1 MAKNNAKPKSNLI
14 DGWEV
19 VIGIEIHT
27 QLATK
32 SKIFSGSS
40 TEFGND
46 PNTQASLVDLAMPG
60 VLPVLNKEV
69 VDLAIRFGLGIDAY
83 IDQASV
89 FARKNYFYPDSPK
102 GYQISQ
108 MDNPIVGL
116 GHIDIQLEDG
126 TTKRIGVT
134 RAHLEEDAGKSIH
147 DQFESMSGIDLNRAG
162 TPLLEIVSEPDM
174 RSVEEAV
181 AYIKAIHTL
190 VRWLGISDGNMAEG
204 SFRADCNVSLRRPGQ
219 PFGTRCELKNLNSFR
234 FIEQAINVEI
244 ERQMEILEWDGT
256 IDQET
261 RLFDPVKMETRS
273 MRSKE
278 EANDYRYFPDPD
290 LLPVIIADEQIEA
303 IRATMPE
310 LPAARRARFVADFA
324 VTEYDAHILTA
335 SRELADYFE
344 AVVENAGGSTFGKLA
359 ANWVMGEV
367 LSLFNKYSKD
377 FAPDIIPAP
386 FLAEMLVATK
396 KTEKALPV
404 KDGKVL
410 LKEYFEKKRLEL
422 ENKFQENAFNEH
434 FATFTI
440 NFTFGQSVEAI
451 MAENELYQ
459 QDDSAAIEAI
469 IKEVLAANEKMVEE
483 YKSGK
488 DKAFNGLVG
497 QVMKASKGKAN
508 PAQVNELMKK
518 LIGL

>member
-1 MAKNNAKPKSNLI
+1 MSKNATKPKSLLI

-27 QLATK
+27 QLATN

-40 TEFGND
+40 TVFGND

-126 TTKRIGVT
+126 TVKRIGVT

-147 DQFESMSGIDLNRAG
+147 DQFEGMSGIDLNRAG

-181 AYIKAIHTL
+181 AYIKSIHTL

-204 SFRADCNVSLRRPGQ
+204 SFRCDCNVSLRRPGNE
-219 PFGTRCELKNLNSFR
+219 FGTRCELKNLNSFR

-290 LLPVIIADEQIEA
+290 LLPVIISDAQIEA
-303 IRATMPE
+303 ARADLPE
-310 LPAARRARFVADFA
+310 LPAARRERFVADFG
-324 VTEYDAHILTA
+324 VTEYDAHVLTLT
-335 SRELADYFE
+335 REMADFYE
-344 AVVENAGGSTFGKLA
+344 AVVAAAGGAAQGKVS
-359 ANWVMGEV
+359 ANWVMGEFSGA
-367 LSLFNKYSKD
+367 LNK
-377 FAPDIIPAP
+377 A
-386 FLAEMLVATK
+386 
-396 KTEKALPV
+396 
-404 KDGKVL
+404 G
-410 LKEYFEKKRLEL
+410 LEL
-422 ENKFQENAFNEH
+422 ADSPVSAEKLGGMVARIVDNTISGKIAKQVFGFMWDEGKTADEIIAEKGLKQE
-434 FATFTI
+434 TDT
-440 NFTFGQSVEAI
+440 G
-451 MAENELYQ
+451 
-459 QDDSAAIEAI
+459 AIEAI

-483 YKSGK
+483 FKSGK
-488 DKAFNGLVG
+488 EKAFNGLVG
-497 QVMKASKGKAN
+497 QLMKASKGKAN

-518 LIGL
+518 LIG

>member
-1 MAKNNAKPKSNLI
+1 MAQAQKKPKSLLI

-27 QLATK
+27 QLATQ

-40 TEFGND
+40 TEFGQD

-69 VDLAIRFGLGIDAY
+69 VDLAIHFGLGIDAY

-126 TTKRIGVT
+126 TVKRIGVT

-147 DQFESMSGIDLNRAG
+147 DQFEGMSGIDLNRAG

-181 AYIKAIHTL
+181 AYIKSIHTL

-290 LLPVIIADEQIEA
+290 LLPVIISDAQIETA
-303 IRATMPE
+303 RAALPE
-310 LPAARRARFVADFA
+310 LPAARRERFVADFG
-324 VTEYDAHILTA
+324 VTEYDAHVLTLT
-335 SRELADYFE
+335 REMSDFYE
-344 AVVENAGGSTFGKLA
+344 VVVAAAGGTAQGKVS
-359 ANWVMGEV
+359 ANWVMGEFSGA
-367 LSLFNKYSKD
+367 LNK
-377 FAPDIIPAP
+377 A
-386 FLAEMLVATK
+386 
-396 KTEKALPV
+396 
-404 KDGKVL
+404 G
-410 LKEYFEKKRLEL
+410 LEL
-422 ENKFQENAFNEH
+422 ADSPVSAEKLGGMVARIVDNTISGKIAKQVFGFMWDEGKTADEIIAEKGLKQE
-434 FATFTI
+434 TDT
-440 NFTFGQSVEAI
+440 G
-451 MAENELYQ
+451 
-459 QDDSAAIEAI
+459 AIEAI
-469 IKEVLAANEKMVEE
+469 IKDVLAANEKMVEE
-483 YKSGK
+483 FKSGK
-488 DKAFNGLVG
+488 EKAFNGLVG

-518 LIGL
+518 LIG

>member
-1 MAKNNAKPKSNLI
+1 MAEAQKLKLI

-27 QLATK
+27 QLATN

-40 TEFGND
+40 TEFGQD

-60 VLPVLNKEV
+60 VLPVLNEKV

-134 RAHLEEDAGKSIH
+134 RAHLEEDAGKSVH
-147 DQFESMSGIDLNRAG
+147 DQFEGMSGIDLNRAG

-181 AYIKAIHTL
+181 AYIKSIHTL

-244 ERQMEILEWDGT
+244 ERQMEILEYGGS

-261 RLFDPVKMETRS
+261 RLFDPNKMETRS

-303 IRATMPE
+303 ARATLPE
-310 LPAARRARFVADFA
+310 LPAARRARFIADFG
-324 VTEYDAHILTA
+324 VTDYDAHVLTL
-335 SRELADYFE
+335 SREMADFYE
-344 AVVENAGGSTFGKLA
+344 AVVAAAGGAVQGKVS
-359 ANWVMGEV
+359 ANWVMGEFSGA
-367 LSLFNKYSKD
+367 LNKANLDLADSPISAEQLGGMIARIIDNTISGKIAKQVFGFMWESEGKSAD
-377 FAPDIIPAP
+377 DII
-386 FLAEMLVATK
+386 AEK
-396 KTEKALPV
+396 
-404 KDGKVL
+404 G
-410 LKEYFEKKRLEL
+410 LK
-422 ENKFQENAFNEH
+422 QE
-434 FATFTI
+434 TDT
-440 NFTFGQSVEAI
+440 G
-451 MAENELYQ
+451 
-459 QDDSAAIEAI
+459 AIEAI

-488 DKAFNGLVG
+488 EKAFNGLVG

-518 LIGL
+518 LIG

>member
-1 MAKNNAKPKSNLI
+1 MTNISKTAQKKAKSLLI

-27 QLATK
+27 QLATQ

-40 TEFGND
+40 TEFGQD

-126 TTKRIGVT
+126 TVKRIGVT

-147 DQFESMSGIDLNRAG
+147 DQFEGMSGIDLNRAG

-181 AYIKAIHTL
+181 AYIKSIHTL

-261 RLFDPVKMETRS
+261 RLFDPVKLETRS

-290 LLPVIIADEQIEA
+290 LLPVIIPDVQIEA
-303 IRATMPE
+303 IKATMPE
-310 LPAARRARFVADFA
+310 LPAARRARFVADFG
-324 VTEYDAHILTA
+324 VTEYDAHVLTLT
-335 SRELADYFE
+335 REMSEFYE
-344 AVVENAGGSTFGKLA
+344 AVVAAAGGAAQGKIA
-359 ANWVMGEV
+359 ANWVMGEFSGA
-367 LSLFNKYSKD
+367 LNKAGLD
-377 FAPDIIPAP
+377 
-386 FLAEMLVATK
+386 LADSPVSA
-396 KTEKALPV
+396 EKLGGMIARIV
-404 KDGKVL
+404 D
-410 LKEYFEKKRLEL
+410 
-422 ENKFQENAFNEH
+422 N
-434 FATFTI
+434 TI
-440 NFTFGQSVEAI
+440 NGKIAKQVFGFMWDEGKSADEI
-451 MAENELYQ
+451 IAEKGLKQET
-459 QDDSAAIEAI
+459 DTGAIEAI
-469 IKEVLAANEKMVEE
+469 IKDVLAANEKMVEE

-488 DKAFNGLVG
+488 EKAFNGLVG
-497 QVMKASKGKAN
+497 QVMKAAKGKAN

-518 LIGL
+518 LIG

>member
-1 MAKNNAKPKSNLI
+1 MAEAQKLKLI

-27 QLATK
+27 QLATN

-40 TEFGND
+40 TEFGQD

-60 VLPVLNKEV
+60 VLPVLNEKV

-134 RAHLEEDAGKSIH
+134 RAHLEEDAGKSVH
-147 DQFESMSGIDLNRAG
+147 DQFEGMSGIDLNRAG

-181 AYIKAIHTL
+181 AYIKSIHTL

-244 ERQMEILEWDGT
+244 ERQMEILEYGGS

-261 RLFDPVKMETRS
+261 RLFDPSKMETRS

-303 IRATMPE
+303 ARAALPE
-310 LPAARRARFVADFA
+310 LPAARRARFIADFG
-324 VTEYDAHILTA
+324 VTEYDAHVLTL
-335 SRELADYFE
+335 SREMADFYE
-344 AVVENAGGSTFGKLA
+344 AVVAAAGGAAQGKVS
-359 ANWVMGEV
+359 ANWVMGEFSGA
-367 LSLFNKYSKD
+367 LNKANLDLADSPVSAEQLGGMIARIIDNTISGKIAKQVFGFMWESEGKSAD
-377 FAPDIIPAP
+377 DII
-386 FLAEMLVATK
+386 AEK
-396 KTEKALPV
+396 
-404 KDGKVL
+404 G
-410 LKEYFEKKRLEL
+410 LK
-422 ENKFQENAFNEH
+422 QE
-434 FATFTI
+434 TDT
-440 NFTFGQSVEAI
+440 G
-451 MAENELYQ
+451 
-459 QDDSAAIEAI
+459 AIEAI

-488 DKAFNGLVG
+488 EKAFNGLVG

-518 LIGL
+518 LIG

>member
-1 MAKNNAKPKSNLI
+1 MAEAQKLKLI

-40 TEFGND
+40 TEFGQD

-60 VLPVLNKEV
+60 VLPVLNAEV

-126 TTKRIGVT
+126 TVKRIGVT

-147 DQFESMSGIDLNRAG
+147 DQFEGMSGIDLNRAG

-181 AYIKAIHTL
+181 AYIKSIHTL

-244 ERQMEILEWDGT
+244 ERQMEILEYGGE

-261 RLFDPVKMETRS
+261 RLFDPNKMETRS

-303 IRATMPE
+303 ARAALPE
-310 LPAARRARFVADFA
+310 LPKARRARFIADFG
-324 VTEYDAHILTA
+324 VTEYDAHVLTL
-335 SRELADYFE
+335 SREMADFYE
-344 AVVENAGGSTFGKLA
+344 AVVVAAGGAKQGKVS
-359 ANWVMGEV
+359 ANWVMGEFSGA
-367 LSLFNKYSKD
+367 LNKAGLELADSPVSAEQLGGMIARIVDNTINGKIAKQVFGFMWEAEGKSAD
-377 FAPDIIPAP
+377 DII
-386 FLAEMLVATK
+386 AEK
-396 KTEKALPV
+396 
-404 KDGKVL
+404 G
-410 LKEYFEKKRLEL
+410 LK
-422 ENKFQENAFNEH
+422 QE
-434 FATFTI
+434 TDT
-440 NFTFGQSVEAI
+440 G
-451 MAENELYQ
+451 
-459 QDDSAAIEAI
+459 AIEAI
-469 IKEVLAANEKMVEE
+469 IKEE
-483 YKSGK
+483 
-488 DKAFNGLVG
+488 
-497 QVMKASKGKAN
+497 
-508 PAQVNELMKK
+508 
-518 LIGL
+518 IGRAHV

>member
-1 MAKNNAKPKSNLI
+1 MAQAQKKPKSLLI

-27 QLATK
+27 QLATQ

-40 TEFGND
+40 TEFGQD

-147 DQFESMSGIDLNRAG
+147 DQFEGMSGIDLNRAG

-181 AYIKAIHTL
+181 AYIKSIHTL

-290 LLPVIIADEQIEA
+290 LLPVVIPDAQIEA
-303 IRATMPE
+303 SNYA
-310 LPAARRARFVADFA
+310 
-324 VTEYDAHILTA
+324 
-335 SRELADYFE
+335 
-344 AVVENAGGSTFGKLA
+344 
-359 ANWVMGEV
+359 
-367 LSLFNKYSKD
+367 
-377 FAPDIIPAP
+377 
-386 FLAEMLVATK
+386 
-396 KTEKALPV
+396 
-404 KDGKVL
+404 
-410 LKEYFEKKRLEL
+410 
-422 ENKFQENAFNEH
+422 
-434 FATFTI
+434 
-440 NFTFGQSVEAI
+440 
-451 MAENELYQ
+451 
-459 QDDSAAIEAI
+459 
-469 IKEVLAANEKMVEE
+469 
-483 YKSGK
+483 
-488 DKAFNGLVG
+488 
-497 QVMKASKGKAN
+497 
-508 PAQVNELMKK
+508 
-518 LIGL
+518 

>member
-1 MAKNNAKPKSNLI
+1 MAQAQKKSKSLLI

-27 QLATK
+27 QLATQ

-40 TEFGND
+40 TEFGQD

-126 TTKRIGVT
+126 TVKRIGVT

-147 DQFESMSGIDLNRAG
+147 DQFEGMSGIDLNRAG

-181 AYIKAIHTL
+181 AYIKSIHTL

-290 LLPVIIADEQIEA
+290 LLPVIIPDAQIEA
-303 IRATMPE
+303 IKATMPE
-310 LPAARRARFVADFA
+310 LPAARRARFVADFG
-324 VTEYDAHILTA
+324 VTEYDAHVLTLT
-335 SRELADYFE
+335 REMSEFYE
-344 AVVENAGGSTFGKLA
+344 AVVAAAGGAAQGKIA
-359 ANWVMGEV
+359 ANWVMGEFSGA
-367 LSLFNKYSKD
+367 LNK
-377 FAPDIIPAP
+377 A
-386 FLAEMLVATK
+386 
-396 KTEKALPV
+396 
-404 KDGKVL
+404 G
-410 LKEYFEKKRLEL
+410 LEL
-422 ENKFQENAFNEH
+422 ADSPVSAEKLGGMVARIVDNTISGKIAKQVFGFMWDEGKTADEIIAEKGLKQE
-434 FATFTI
+434 TDT
-440 NFTFGQSVEAI
+440 G
-451 MAENELYQ
+451 
-459 QDDSAAIEAI
+459 AIEAI
-469 IKEVLAANEKMVEE
+469 IKDVLAANEKMVEE
-483 YKSGK
+483 FKSGK
-488 DKAFNGLVG
+488 EKAFNGLVG

-518 LIGL
+518 LIG

>member
-1 MAKNNAKPKSNLI
+1 MAEAQKLKLI

-27 QLATK
+27 QLATN

-40 TEFGND
+40 TEFGQD

-60 VLPVLNKEV
+60 VLPVLNEKV

-147 DQFESMSGIDLNRAG
+147 DQFEGMSGIDLNRAG

-181 AYIKAIHTL
+181 AYIKSIHTL

-244 ERQMEILEWDGT
+244 ERQMEILEYGGS

-261 RLFDPVKMETRS
+261 RLFDPNKMETRS

-303 IRATMPE
+303 ARAALPE
-310 LPAARRARFVADFA
+310 LPAARRARFIADFG
-324 VTEYDAHILTA
+324 VTEYDAHVLTL
-335 SRELADYFE
+335 SREMADFFE
-344 AVVENAGGSTFGKLA
+344 AVVAAAGGAVQGKVC
-359 ANWVMGEV
+359 ANWVMGEFSGA
-367 LSLFNKYSKD
+367 LNKANLDLADSPVSAEQLGGMIARIVDNTISGKIAKQVFGFMWESEGKSAD
-377 FAPDIIPAP
+377 DII
-386 FLAEMLVATK
+386 AEK
-396 KTEKALPV
+396 
-404 KDGKVL
+404 G
-410 LKEYFEKKRLEL
+410 LK
-422 ENKFQENAFNEH
+422 QE
-434 FATFTI
+434 TDT
-440 NFTFGQSVEAI
+440 G
-451 MAENELYQ
+451 
-459 QDDSAAIEAI
+459 AIEAI

-518 LIGL
+518 LIG

>member
-1 MAKNNAKPKSNLI
+1 MAEAQKLKLI

-27 QLATK
+27 QLATN

-40 TEFGND
+40 TEFGQD

-60 VLPVLNKEV
+60 VLPVLNEKV

-134 RAHLEEDAGKSIH
+134 RAHLEEDAGKSVH
-147 DQFESMSGIDLNRAG
+147 DQFEGMSGIDLNRAG

-219 PFGTRCELKNLNSFR
+219 PLVRAVNLKTSIHSVSLS
-234 FIEQAINVEI
+234 
-244 ERQMEILEWDGT
+244 
-256 IDQET
+256 
-261 RLFDPVKMETRS
+261 KRS
-273 MRSKE
+273 MLKLN
-278 EANDYRYFPDPD
+278 AKWKFWN
-290 LLPVIIADEQIEA
+290 
-303 IRATMPE
+303 
-310 LPAARRARFVADFA
+310 
-324 VTEYDAHILTA
+324 TA
-335 SRELADYFE
+335 
-344 AVVENAGGSTFGKLA
+344 
-359 ANWVMGEV
+359 EV
-367 LSLFNKYSKD
+367 S
-377 FAPDIIPAP
+377 
-386 FLAEMLVATK
+386 TK
-396 KTEKALPV
+396 KLVCSIRTKWKHAQC
-404 KDGKVL
+404 VL
-410 LKEYFEKKRLEL
+410 KK
-422 ENKFQENAFNEH
+422 KQTIT
-434 FATFTI
+434 ATSQIQTC
-440 NFTFGQSVEAI
+440 
-451 MAENELYQ
+451 YR
-459 QDDSAAIEAI
+459 
-469 IKEVLAANEKMVEE
+469 
-483 YKSGK
+483 
-488 DKAFNGLVG
+488 
-497 QVMKASKGKAN
+497 
-508 PAQVNELMKK
+508 
-518 LIGL
+518 

>member
-1 MAKNNAKPKSNLI
+1 MAEAQKLKLI

-27 QLATK
+27 QLATN

-40 TEFGND
+40 TEFGQD

-60 VLPVLNKEV
+60 VLPVLNEKV

-147 DQFESMSGIDLNRAG
+147 DQFEGMSGIDLNRAG

-181 AYIKAIHTL
+181 AYIKSIHTL

-244 ERQMEILEWDGT
+244 ERQMEILEYGGS

-261 RLFDPVKMETRS
+261 RLFDPNKMETRS

-303 IRATMPE
+303 ARAALPE
-310 LPAARRARFVADFA
+310 LPAARRARFIADFG
-324 VTEYDAHILTA
+324 VTEYDAHVLTL
-335 SRELADYFE
+335 SREMADFYE
-344 AVVENAGGSTFGKLA
+344 AVVAAAGGAAQGKVS
-359 ANWVMGEV
+359 ANWVMGEFSGA
-367 LSLFNKYSKD
+367 LNKANLDLADSPVSAEQLGGMIARIVDNTISGKIAKQVFGFMWESEGKSAD
-377 FAPDIIPAP
+377 DII
-386 FLAEMLVATK
+386 AEK
-396 KTEKALPV
+396 
-404 KDGKVL
+404 G
-410 LKEYFEKKRLEL
+410 LK
-422 ENKFQENAFNEH
+422 QE
-434 FATFTI
+434 TDT
-440 NFTFGQSVEAI
+440 G
-451 MAENELYQ
+451 
-459 QDDSAAIEAI
+459 AIEAI

-488 DKAFNGLVG
+488 EKAFNGLVG

-518 LIGL
+518 LIG

>member
-1 MAKNNAKPKSNLI
+1 
-14 DGWEV
+14 
-19 VIGIEIHT
+19 
-27 QLATK
+27 
-32 SKIFSGSS
+32 
-40 TEFGND
+40 
-46 PNTQASLVDLAMPG
+46 MPG

-126 TTKRIGVT
+126 TVKRIGVT

-147 DQFESMSGIDLNRAG
+147 DQFEGMSGIDLNRAG

-181 AYIKAIHTL
+181 AYIKSIHTL

-290 LLPVIIADEQIEA
+290 LLPVIISDAQIEA
-303 IRATMPE
+303 ARA
-310 LPAARRARFVADFA
+310 
-324 VTEYDAHILTA
+324 
-335 SRELADYFE
+335 
-344 AVVENAGGSTFGKLA
+344 
-359 ANWVMGEV
+359 
-367 LSLFNKYSKD
+367 
-377 FAPDIIPAP
+377 
-386 FLAEMLVATK
+386 
-396 KTEKALPV
+396 ALPEFLRHV
-404 KDGKVL
+404 V
-410 LKEYFEKKRLEL
+410 
-422 ENKFQENAFNEH
+422 
-434 FATFTI
+434 
-440 NFTFGQSVEAI
+440 SV
-451 MAENELYQ
+451 
-459 QDDSAAIEAI
+459 S
-469 IKEVLAANEKMVEE
+469 
-483 YKSGK
+483 
-488 DKAFNGLVG
+488 
-497 QVMKASKGKAN
+497 
-508 PAQVNELMKK
+508 
-518 LIGL
+518 

>member
-1 MAKNNAKPKSNLI
+1 MAEAQKLKLI

-27 QLATK
+27 QLATN

-40 TEFGND
+40 TEFGQD

-60 VLPVLNKEV
+60 VLPVLNQKV

-116 GHIDIQLEDG
+116 GHVDIQLEDG
-126 TTKRIGVT
+126 TIKRIGVT

-147 DQFESMSGIDLNRAG
+147 DQFEGMSGIDLNRAG

-181 AYIKAIHTL
+181 AYIKSIHTL

-244 ERQMEILEWDGT
+244 ERQMEILEYGGS

-261 RLFDPVKMETRS
+261 RLFDPNKMETRS

-303 IRATMPE
+303 ARAALPE
-310 LPAARRARFVADFA
+310 LPAARRARFIADFG
-324 VTEYDAHILTA
+324 VTEYDAHVLTL
-335 SRELADYFE
+335 SREMADFFE
-344 AVVENAGGSTFGKLA
+344 AVVAAAGGAAQGKVS
-359 ANWVMGEV
+359 ANWVMGEFSGA
-367 LSLFNKYSKD
+367 LNKANLDLADSPVSAEQLGGMIARIVDNTISGKIAKQVFGFMWESEGKSAD
-377 FAPDIIPAP
+377 DII
-386 FLAEMLVATK
+386 AEK
-396 KTEKALPV
+396 
-404 KDGKVL
+404 G
-410 LKEYFEKKRLEL
+410 LK
-422 ENKFQENAFNEH
+422 QE
-434 FATFTI
+434 TDT
-440 NFTFGQSVEAI
+440 G
-451 MAENELYQ
+451 
-459 QDDSAAIEAI
+459 AIEAI

-488 DKAFNGLVG
+488 EKAFNGLVG

-518 LIGL
+518 LIG

>member
-1 MAKNNAKPKSNLI
+1 MTEAQKLKLI

-40 TEFGND
+40 TEFGQD

-60 VLPVLNKEV
+60 VLPVLNAEV

-147 DQFESMSGIDLNRAG
+147 DQFEGMSGIDLNRAG

-181 AYIKAIHTL
+181 AYIKSIHTL

-244 ERQMEILEWDGT
+244 ERQMEILEDGGT

-261 RLFDPVKMETRS
+261 RLFDPNKMETRS

-303 IRATMPE
+303 ARAALPE
-310 LPAARRARFVADFA
+310 LPAARRVRFMADFG
-324 VTEYDAHILTA
+324 VTEYDAHVLTL
-335 SRELADYFE
+335 SREMADFYE
-344 AVVENAGGSTFGKLA
+344 AVVAAAGGAAQGKVS
-359 ANWVMGEV
+359 ANWVMGEFSGA
-367 LSLFNKYSKD
+367 LNK
-377 FAPDIIPAP
+377 A
-386 FLAEMLVATK
+386 
-396 KTEKALPV
+396 
-404 KDGKVL
+404 G
-410 LKEYFEKKRLEL
+410 LEL
-422 ENKFQENAFNEH
+422 ADSPVSAEQLGGMIARIVDN
-434 FATFTI
+434 TI
-440 NFTFGQSVEAI
+440 NGKIAKQVFGFMWEAEGKSADEI
-451 MAENELYQ
+451 IAEKGLKQET
-459 QDDSAAIEAI
+459 DTGAIEAI

-488 DKAFNGLVG
+488 EKAFNGLVG
-497 QVMKASKGKAN
+497 QVMKAAKGKAN

-518 LIGL
+518 LIG

>member
-1 MAKNNAKPKSNLI
+1 MAEAQKLKLI

-27 QLATK
+27 QLATN

-40 TEFGND
+40 TEFGQD

-60 VLPVLNKEV
+60 VLPVLNEKV

-134 RAHLEEDAGKSIH
+134 RAHLEEDAGKSVH
-147 DQFESMSGIDLNRAG
+147 DQFEGMSGIDLNRAG

-181 AYIKAIHTL
+181 AYIKSIHTL

-244 ERQMEILEWDGT
+244 ERQMEILEYGGS

-261 RLFDPVKMETRS
+261 RLFDPNKMETRS

-303 IRATMPE
+303 ARAALPE
-310 LPAARRARFVADFA
+310 LPAARRARFIADFG
-324 VTEYDAHILTA
+324 VTEYDAHVLTL
-335 SRELADYFE
+335 SREMADFYE
-344 AVVENAGGSTFGKLA
+344 AVVAAAGGAAQGKVS
-359 ANWVMGEV
+359 ANWVMGEFSGA
-367 LSLFNKYSKD
+367 LNKAGLDLADSPVSAEQLGGMIARIIDNTISGKIAKQVFGFMWESEGKSAD
-377 FAPDIIPAP
+377 DII
-386 FLAEMLVATK
+386 AEK
-396 KTEKALPV
+396 
-404 KDGKVL
+404 G
-410 LKEYFEKKRLEL
+410 LK
-422 ENKFQENAFNEH
+422 QE
-434 FATFTI
+434 TDT
-440 NFTFGQSVEAI
+440 G
-451 MAENELYQ
+451 
-459 QDDSAAIEAI
+459 AIEAI

-488 DKAFNGLVG
+488 EKAFNGLVG

-518 LIGL
+518 LIG